1 MLKTI
6 ADDLGQAAVSGNL
19 SQSIGFNV
27 SSLGVIPP
35 PPASSDPSWREV
47 NYMEFCFVNSI
58 VRSSVFH
65 ECSLVQWFPAVEF
78 QEASVEVTR
87 EEPEVS
93 FVSSVSSLLLL
104 VEPVAGEYVGPLSQ
118 QPRLMAVDEMVRQ

>member
-47 NYMEFCFVNSI
+47 NY
-58 VRSSVFH
+58 
-65 ECSLVQWFPAVEF
+65 A
-78 QEASVEVTR
+78 T
-87 EEPEVS
+87 
-93 FVSSVSSLLLL
+93 
-104 VEPVAGEYVGPLSQ
+104 
-118 QPRLMAVDEMVRQ
+118 